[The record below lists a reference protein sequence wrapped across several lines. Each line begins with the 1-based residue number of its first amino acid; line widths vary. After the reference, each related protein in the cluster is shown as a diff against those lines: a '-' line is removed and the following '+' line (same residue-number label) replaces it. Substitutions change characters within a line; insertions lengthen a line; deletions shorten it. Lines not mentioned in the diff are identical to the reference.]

1 MKKTLCLLF
10 TAAAV
15 LTAGCGLPGE
25 PADSG
30 QVLEFEAQSWTLAFS
45 GTEQSVEGQAAQ
57 YFADAVFEATNGAVT
72 VELCPEDSLTDG
84 DALEGLQAVTDGG
97 ASLGL
102 YSSLVC
108 EKRDERLGVV
118 SLPFLFASAEDAA
131 AKLDG
136 EPGDALKDILAEYGL
151 ACLGFGE
158 AGFRYPTNA
167 SHPIASPEDLAGLKF
182 RVEDSAMLREAYRLW
197 DADCVTAPWPMVFTA
212 LRTGTYDGQE
222 AFLAAADASSIQSV
236 QSYLTRWNGLYCC
249 LYFCMNEALYDGL
262 SPELRD
268 IVDRC
273 GRETVE
279 RQRELAR
286 QEEAGILRRWSKA
299 KVAVRDLTEEE
310 TAAFRQAAQPC
321 YDRFARSCPELT
333 ALFTFSEKEK

>member
-1 MKKTLCLLF
+1 MKKTLCLLL

-15 LTAGCGLPGE
+15 LTAGCGLPSE
-25 PADSG
+25 AATSS

-57 YFADAVFEATNGAVT
+57 YFADSIYEATNGAVT
-72 VELCPEDSLTDG
+72 VELCPEDSLTG
-84 DALEGLQAVTDGG
+84 GSALEGFRAAAGGG

-108 EKRDERLGVV
+108 EKQDERLGVV

-131 AKLDG
+131 AKLGG

-151 ACLGFGE
+151 TCLGFGE
-158 AGFRYPTNA
+158 AGFRYPTT
-167 SHPIASPEDLAGLKF
+167 SSRPIASPEDLAGLKM
-182 RVEDSAMLREAYRLW
+182 RVEDSAMLQEAYRLW
-197 DADCVTAPWPMVFTA
+197 GADCVAAPWPMVFTA

-236 QSYLTRWNGLYCC
+236 QSYLTRWNGLYSC

-262 SPELRD
+262 SPALRD

-273 GRETVE
+273 GREAME
-279 RQRELAR
+279 RQRELSR
-286 QEEAGILRRWSKA
+286 QEEAAILRRWSKA

-310 TAAFRQAAQPC
+310 AAAFRLAAQPC
-321 YDRFARSCPELT
+321 YDRFARSFPELA
-333 ALFTFSEKEK
+333 ALFAFSQ

>member
-15 LTAGCGLPGE
+15 LTAGCGLPDE
-25 PADSG
+25 PADSS
-30 QVLEFEAQSWTLAFS
+30 QVLEFEAQSWTLSFS
-45 GTEQSVEGQAAQ
+45 GTEQSVEGQAAR
-57 YFADAVFEATNGAVT
+57 YFADSIYEATNGAVT
-72 VELCPEDSLTDG
+72 VQLCPEDSLTGGAPAD
-84 DALEGLQAVTDGG
+84 LQAAADGG

-108 EKRDERLGVV
+108 EKQDERLGVV

-136 EPGDALKDILAEYGL
+136 EPGDALKDILSEYGL
-151 ACLGFGE
+151 VCLGFGE
-158 AGFRYPTNA
+158 AGFRCPTN
-167 SHPIASPEDLAGLKF
+167 STRPIASPEDLAGLKM
-182 RVEDSAMLREAYRLW
+182 RVEDSAMLQDAYRLW
-197 DADCVTAPWPMVFTA
+197 GADCVAAPWPMVFTA

-236 QSYLTRWNGLYCC
+236 QRYLTRWNGLYSC
-249 LYFCMNEALYDGL
+249 LYFCMNGPLYDGL

-273 GRETVE
+273 GREAME
-279 RQRELAR
+279 RQRELNR
-286 QEEAGILRRWSKA
+286 QEEAAILRRWSKA

-310 TAAFRQAAQPC
+310 AAAFRLAAQPC
-321 YDRFARSCPELT
+321 YDRFARAYPELT
-333 ALFTFSEKEK
+333 AAFS